1 MELQT
6 LIFRR
11 LTQDKPLAE
20 LLATYG
26 DRPAVFYQRA
36 ASSDNPKW
44 GEVQYPRIDYVVDL
58 QDNPARNTSGQLT
71 INVWCDTQYGAEPE
85 EVEQRL
91 RGILHSAFVNADDG
105 TYCLGWNHSD
115 AFEAGTEGEDTVHT
129 IGITAAFDLIA
140 CPCNYTMYP
149 DPIKAINKWTKSVLP
164 DAIVIGE
171 DKIGEWTMPTKGK
184 PVVYWRLTAQD
195 INRRHYTH
203 TWLNIN
209 IEGHVHAKS
218 AEDRL
223 YNLVRLNTAQ
233 AVTGHVPMEDGSPL
247 FINAFNVQPNLNYIS
262 VGQIRASGNFGV
274 LQPESHYHN
283 KYTGDPLNHANK
295 ATR

>member
-1 MELQT
+1 MDLQS
-6 LIFRR
+6 LIFKR
-11 LTQDKPLAE
+11 LVQDEPLSE
-20 LLATYG
+20 MLAKY
-26 DRPAVFYQRA
+26 DERSAVFYQRA
-36 ASSDNPKW
+36 PSADNPKW
-44 GEVQYPRIDYVVDL
+44 GEVQYPRLDYIVDM
-58 QDNPARNTSGQLT
+58 QENPARNTSGQLT
-71 INVWCDTQYGAEPE
+71 VNIWCDTQYGAEPE
-85 EVEQRL
+85 EIELRL
-91 RGILHSAFVNADDG
+91 RDILHSAFVNADDG

-115 AFEAGTEGEDTVHT
+115 AFEAEGQEDTVHT
-129 IGITAAFDLIA
+129 IGITAVFDLIA

-149 DPIKAINKWTKSVLP
+149 DPIKAMNQWSKFVLP

-171 DKIGEWTMPTKGK
+171 DEIEEWVIPTKGR
-184 PVVYWRLTAQD
+184 PVVYWRLTSQD

-233 AVTGHVPMEDGSPL
+233 SLAGHIPMEDGSPL
-247 FINAFNVQPNLNYIS
+247 FLNAFNIQPNLNYII

-274 LQPESHYHN
+274 LQPGSHFTN
-283 KYTGDPLNHANK
+283 KWTHSLLNNANK
-295 ATR
+295 SIK